1 MAIDPTARIHPSAI
15 VEDGATVGPDAQIG
29 AFCLIGPKVK
39 LGAGVLV
46 KSHNVITG
54 DTEIGERTEIFPFCS
69 IGDIPQDLKFS
80 GEDTKLV
87 IGARNTIREHVTM
100 NPGTAHGGGITS
112 IGDDCLFMA
121 GAHVAHDCRI
131 GSRVI
136 VVNQSGIAGHA
147 VIGDDVIIGGVSG
160 VHQWVRIGKGA
171 IIGGLTKVAKDVIP
185 YGMVDAG
192 GGDLKGLNL
201 VGLRRKGVD
210 RAEISALRKA
220 FADLGGEEGSFH
232 ARAEKLLEETDS
244 AYVREVAE
252 FILSDSDRHFLT
264 PRG

>member
-1 MAIDPTARIHPSAI
+1 MSIHATARIHDSAI
-15 VEDGATVGPDAQIG
+15 VEEGAEIGPDVEVG
-29 AFCLIGPKVK
+29 AFSVIGSKVK
-39 LGAGVLV
+39 LSAGVRV

-54 DTEIGERTEIFPFCS
+54 QTEIGEKTEVFPFCS

-80 GEDTKLV
+80 GEDTRLI

-100 NPGTAHGGGITS
+100 NPGTAHGGGETV

-121 GAHVAHDCRI
+121 GVHVAHDCRI

-171 IIGGLTKVAKDVIP
+171 IIGGVTKVAKDVIP
-185 YGMVDAG
+185 YGMVDADAG
-192 GGDLKGLNL
+192 ELRGLNL

-210 RAEISALRKA
+210 RAEITALRAAYKV
-220 FADLGGEEGSFH
+220 LGDGDGSFQERA
-232 ARAEKLLEETDS
+232 ARLMEETDS
-244 AYVREVAE
+244 AYVKEVVE
-252 FILSDSDRHFLT
+252 FILTDSDRHFLT
-264 PRG
+264 PR